1 MRCFIHTGQEAIS
14 VCKRCGKAMC
24 ADCSSYSQHSGI
36 CPECRRDDFIKERTS
51 RQNDLHANLRSIV
64 LSCIVIILSIALA
77 IWLMVGVIGSLGAIA
92 FVLTAAFAIRVVI
105 LFLRRKPIVDRIAFL
120 TGEIDK
126 LTLSLGK
133 GSGTI

>member
-1 MRCFIHTGQEAIS
+1 MKCFIHTGQEAIS

-51 RQNDLHANLRSIV
+51 LQEKLRVNMRSIV
-64 LSCIVIILSIALA
+64 VSCIVIVLSIALA
-77 IWLMVGVIGSLGAIA
+77 IWLMVGVIGNLGAIA
-92 FVLTAAFAIRVVI
+92 FILTAAFAIRVAV
-105 LFLRRKPIVDRIAFL
+105 LFIRRKPIINRVDFL

-133 GSGTI
+133 GTGTI